1 MKNKK
6 TYFNLK
12 RNCLLVLVSLSSA
25 VLLYSL
31 FHIAYWMYENH
42 NTSQEMDKISNM
54 TTINDM
60 ATNNLESE
68 KAVNDTEIPKF
79 DPYWDFIKMN
89 YLEVD
94 FSNLLKENNEV
105 VAWVS
110 VNGTNINYPIVK
122 HSDNEYYLNHSFN
135 KVRNSAGWV
144 FMDYRNR
151 MDSLSKNT
159 IIYAHGRQNGSM
171 FGSLKNILN
180 SNWYQDSNNYVVK
193 LSTEYENSL
202 WQVFSV
208 YRIPTTNDYIQ
219 TDFNSDTSYQQ
230 FLEKISTRSAF
241 DFKTTVGI
249 NDKVLTLSTCYNDSD
264 KVVMHAKLIK
274 IQKR

>member
-1 MKNKK
+1 MKRKK
-6 TYFNLK
+6 AY
-12 RNCLLVLVSLSSA
+12 LVLKKRYSIIL
-25 VLLYSL
+25 VLLSGAIIIYSL
-31 FHIAYWMYENH
+31 FHIILWMYEND
-42 NTSQEMDKISNM
+42 NIKKELKQLSDKAI
-54 TTINDM
+54 INDV
-60 ATNNLESE
+60 APENLENEKVVDEEKVSE
-68 KAVNDTEIPKF
+68 F

-94 FSNLLKENNEV
+94 FSSLIKENDEV

-110 VNGTNINYPIVK
+110 VNGTNINYPVVK

-135 KVRNSAGWV
+135 KVKNSAGWV

-151 MDSLSKNT
+151 IDNFSKNT

-171 FGSLKNILN
+171 FGSLKNILD
-180 SNWYQDSNNYVVK
+180 SNWYKNTNNYVIK

-219 TDFNSDTSYQQ
+219 IDFNSDASYQG
-230 FLEKISTRSAF
+230 FLEKMIGRSSF
-241 DFKTTVGI
+241 NFKTIVDSS
-249 NDKVLTLSTCYNDSD
+249 DKILTLSTCYNDSD

-274 IQKR
+274 IQNR

>member
-1 MKNKK
+1 MNKK
-6 TYFNLK
+6 KANLK
-12 RNCLLVLVSLSSA
+12 FKKGCLIFLILLSSA
-25 VLLYSL
+25 ITFYSL
-31 FHIAYWMYENH
+31 FHIVLWMYENH
-42 NTSQEMDKISNM
+42 SIHNEMDKIGNM
-54 TTINDM
+54 TPINDK
-60 ATNNLESE
+60 ATGDLENEKVVDEKEISE
-68 KAVNDTEIPKF
+68 F

-94 FSNLLKENNEV
+94 FSSLLKENNEV

-110 VNGTNINYPIVK
+110 VNGTNINYPVVK
-122 HSDNEYYLNHSFN
+122 HSDNEYYLNHSFH
-135 KVRNSAGWV
+135 KEKNSAGWV

-151 MDSLSKNT
+151 MDHLSKNT

-180 SNWYQDSNNYVVK
+180 SNWYQNSNNYVVK

-219 TDFNSDTSYQQ
+219 TDFNDEASYQQ
-230 FLEKISTRSAF
+230 FLEKILARSSF
-241 DFKTTVGI
+241 DFKTTVSQ
-249 NDKVLTLSTCYNDSD
+249 NDKILTLSTCYNDSD

-274 IQKR
+274 VQQR